1 VDVAAYLAERGALV
15 DAVLERALPAASI
28 PPQHLHAAMRH
39 LLFPGGKRLRPAL
52 ALAAAEAV
60 GAPPERA
67 LPLAAAVEL
76 VHTYSLVH
84 DDLPCMDDDVER
96 RGRPTVHVAF
106 GEAIAVLAGDALL
119 AAAFEVLAS
128 GAPEWPA
135 EALLFAAQDLA
146 RAAGSLALVGGQVD
160 DLAFDAGSAS
170 VASVESIHERKSAAL
185 IAASIVGGARLA
197 GASLPLLERLRR
209 FGVAVGVAFQIA
221 DDLLDERQDGARET
235 GGDTGCSLVPL
246 VGVKRARERA
256 EALLGSALGSIE
268 DLGERAEP
276 LRELARFAVRRDR

>member
-15 DAVLERALPAASI
+15 DAVLEKALPPASA
-28 PPQHLHAAMRH
+28 PPERLHAAMRH

-60 GAPPERA
+60 GAAPERA

-106 GEAIAVLAGDALL
+106 GEGTAVLAGDALL

-128 GAPEWPA
+128 GAPELPA
-135 EALLFAAQDLA
+135 EALLLAARDLA
-146 RAAGSLALVGGQVD
+146 RAAGSLALVGGQID
-160 DLAFDAGSAS
+160 DLTFSAGSAS
-170 VASVESIHERKSAAL
+170 VASIESIHERKSAAL

-197 GASLPLLERLRR
+197 GAGAALLERLRR
-209 FGVAVGVAFQIA
+209 FGLAVGVAFQIA
-221 DDLLDERQDGARET
+221 DDLLDQGQDDAVET
-235 GGDTGCSLVPL
+235 GGDSGCSLVAL
-246 VGVKRARERA
+246 IGVEAARERA
-256 EALLGSALGSIE
+256 EELLGSALRSIE
-268 DLGERAEP
+268 ELGERAEP

>member
-1 VDVAAYLAERGALV
+1 MDVAAYLAERGALV
-15 DAVLERALPAASI
+15 DAVLQRALPAAST
-28 PPQHLHAAMRH
+28 PPQQLHAAMRH

-76 VHTYSLVH
+76 VHTYSLIH
-84 DDLPCMDDDVER
+84 DDLPCMDDDLER

-119 AAAFEVLAS
+119 AAAFELLAS
-128 GAPEWPA
+128 AGPEWPA
-135 EALLFAAQDLA
+135 EALLVCARELA
-146 RAAGSLALVGGQVD
+146 WAAGSLSLVGGQVD
-160 DLAFDAGSAS
+160 DLAFAAGSAT

-197 GASLPLLERLRR
+197 GASPPLLERLRR
-209 FGVAVGVAFQIA
+209 FGIAVGVGFQIA
-221 DDLLDERQDGARET
+221 DDLLDEGQDGAFER
-235 GGDTGCSLVPL
+235 GGEAGCSLVPL
-246 VGVKRARERA
+246 VGVKGARERA

-268 DLGERAEP
+268 DLGERVEP
-276 LRELARFAVRRDR
+276 LRELARFAVRRSR